1 MNNDELINTIREVV
15 RSEVRSEI
23 SGLKDD
29 VSELKVKVDENTASL
44 DSLNKKVGE
53 NTAKLDSL
61 NKKVNENTASLDSLN
76 KKVNENNVRLD
87 KLNITVDR
95 IDNRQK
101 GIFEQTA
108 GLLEFRTIVNDKLNN
123 LSEDIDYLKHK
134 EQQNE
139 RDIFT
144 LKKKVN

>member
-1 MNNDELINTIREVV
+1 MNNEELINTIREVV

-29 VSELKVKVDENTASL
+29 VSGLKDDVSELKVKVD
-44 DSLNKKVGE
+44 G
-53 NTAKLDSL
+53 NTAKLD
-61 NKKVNENTASLDSLN
+61 
-76 KKVNENNVRLD
+76 
-87 KLNITVDR
+87 KLNTTVDR

-144 LKKKVN
+144 LKKKIN